1 MQAEIDYT
9 KNMWNIKDSLQ
20 PTAKTREKKKEDEM
34 DQSGRNCITWWGL
47 IIELATSSHERPE
60 GLDMFK
66 VLGEITSQNLYTQ
79 LIYSWCDAVCI
90 VTVTVR
96 KTVEMM
102 DAGQAADGICHDWH

>member
-1 MQAEIDYT
+1 MQAEIDYA
-9 KNMWNIKDSLQ
+9 KKMWNIKDSLQ
-20 PTAKTREKKKEDEM
+20 PTAKTREKKKKEEEM

-47 IIELATSSHERPE
+47 IIELATSSHEKLE

-79 LIYSWCDAVCI
+79 LTYSSCDAVCI

-96 KTVEMM
+96 KAVERM
-102 DAGQAADGICHDWH
+102 DAG